1 MDSIEKTIAVV
12 NQMTADGIIETYAL
26 GGATAVIFYT
36 EPIAT
41 QDIDIFVHVPDT
53 GNILTEFQPMYDYL
67 KERGYEIK
75 GEHIYIEGF
84 PVKFLPIS
92 KKLIDDAVT
101 QANEFELTDNII
113 VRVMSP
119 EYLVAIML
127 DTGRIKDYLRI
138 SLFLQ
143 HGVVNL
149 EELQR
154 VLNEHNLTR
163 KWQENI
169 HRFQI

>member
-1 MDSIEKTIAVV
+1 MDNIEKTIAVV
-12 NQMTADGIIETYAL
+12 NRMTDEGIIETYAL

-41 QDIDIFVHVPDT
+41 QDIDIFVHVHST
-53 GNILTEFQPMYDYL
+53 GSILTEFQPLFDYL

-75 GEHIYIEGF
+75 GEHIYIESF
-84 PVKFLPIS
+84 PVQFLPIS
-92 KKLIDDAVT
+92 KKLIDDAVI
-101 QANEFELTDNII
+101 QANEFELTDGTV
-113 VRVMSP
+113 VRVMTP

-127 DTGRIKDYLRI
+127 DTGRLKDYLRI
-138 SLFLQ
+138 SIFLQ
-143 HGVVNL
+143 HDVVNL

-154 VLNEHNLTR
+154 ILSEHNLAQ

-169 HRFQI
+169 HRFQV